1 MRNTWLFCQ
10 KELRSFFNSPVAYI
24 VLSIFIF
31 ITGFFFT
38 SSLFLMGQA
47 SMRPLFSLV
56 PVVFLFFVPAITMRL
71 LAEEKRSGSIEL
83 LVTLPTRDWEIVI
96 GKFLAAWI
104 LILSALALTLIFT
117 FTVAMLGDLDGGE
130 TTAGYLGL
138 VLMGGAFAAIGT
150 WSSSLTRNQIIA
162 FIIALALIAALS
174 MIDDLLPVL
183 PLSLAPVLQ
192 FLSVSYHFENIS
204 RGVLDTRDLLFYFSL
219 IFFMLFLAHN
229 TLESRKWK

>member
-10 KELRSFFNSPVAYI
+10 KELRSYFNSPVAYI
-24 VLSIFIF
+24 VLTIFIF

-96 GKFLAAWI
+96 GKFLAAWL
-104 LILSALALTLIFT
+104 LILAALALTLIFT
-117 FTVAMLGDLDGGE
+117 FTVSTLGDLDGGE
-130 TTAGYLGL
+130 TAAGYLGL
-138 VLMGGAFAAIGT
+138 VLLGAAFAAIGT
-150 WSSSLTRNQIIA
+150 WSSSLTRNQIVA
-162 FIIALALIAALS
+162 FIISLVLIAALS
-174 MIDDLLPVL
+174 MIDDLLPIL
-183 PLSLAPVLQ
+183 PLSMAPVLQ

-204 RGVLDTRDLLFYFSL
+204 RGVIDTRDLLFYFSL
-219 IFFMLFLAHN
+219 TFLMLYLAHN

>member
-1 MRNTWLFCQ
+1 MHNTWLFCQ
-10 KELRSFFNSPVAYI
+10 KELRSYFNSPVAYI

-56 PVVFLFFVPAITMRL
+56 PVVLLFFVPAITMRL

-96 GKFLAAWI
+96 GKFLAAWM
-104 LILSALALTLIFT
+104 LILAALALTLIFA
-117 FTVAMLGDLDGGE
+117 FTVSALGDLDVGV
-130 TTAGYLGL
+130 TAAGYLGL
-138 VLMGGAFAAIGT
+138 VLLGGTFAAIGT
-150 WSSSLTRNQIIA
+150 WSSSLTRNQIVA
-162 FIIALALIAALS
+162 FIIALVVIAALT
-174 MIDDLLPVL
+174 MVDDLLPVL
-183 PLSLAPVLQ
+183 PMSLAPVLQ
-192 FLSVSYHFENIS
+192 FLSVSYHFENIA
-204 RGVLDTRDLLFYFSL
+204 RGVLDTRDLLFYFSWM
-219 IFFMLFLAHN
+219 FFMLYLAHR

>member
-10 KELRSFFNSPVAYI
+10 KELRSYFNSPVAYI

-96 GKFLAAWI
+96 GKFLAAWL
-104 LILSALALTLIFT
+104 LILAALALTLIFT
-117 FTVAMLGDLDGGE
+117 FTVSTLGDLDLGE
-130 TTAGYLGL
+130 TAAGYLGL
-138 VLMGGAFAAIGT
+138 VLMGAAFAAIGT
-150 WSSSLTRNQIIA
+150 WSSSLTRNQIVA
-162 FIIALALIAALS
+162 FIISLVLIAALS
-174 MIDDLLPVL
+174 MIDDLLPIL
-183 PLSLAPVLQ
+183 PLSMAPVLQ

-204 RGVLDTRDLLFYFSL
+204 RGVIDTRDLLFYFSL
-219 IFFMLFLAHN
+219 TFLMLFLAHN